1 MTIRYAFC
9 LYTLFSIN
17 FFLPAQDL
25 DGNVFIIQSKGTNA
39 EGRVIEA
46 DYNDLGKTGSKVQ
59 LWDMKASSHQ
69 TWKFEVTGD
78 GVNRYYYIV
87 NQSPKA
93 GKYKYLEAAWTTLGQ
108 DGGRVQLWEFN
119 GASNLKYGANQIW
132 QVTKN
137 NDGSYSI
144 ISAHPKSEGKV
155 LEAESF
161 TQQNNGGKV
170 HLYFNV
176 NTPNQTWNLLEQN

>member
-1 MTIRYAFC
+1 MYIRYAFF
-9 LYTLFSIN
+9 LFTLIFIN
-17 FFLPAQDL
+17 PFLTTQDF
-25 DGNVFIIQSKGTNA
+25 DGKVFTIQCNGTKA

-46 DYNDLGKTGSKVQ
+46 DYNDLGKNGAKVQ
-59 LWDMKASSHQ
+59 LWDKESTQHQ
-69 TWKFEVTGD
+69 TWKFEAAGD
-78 GVNRYYYIV
+78 GVGRYYII

-108 DGGRVQLWEFN
+108 DGGRVHLWEFN

-137 NDGSYSI
+137 NDGSYTI
-144 ISAHPKSEGKV
+144 ISAHPKSDGKV
-155 LEAESF
+155 LEADSF

-170 HLYFNV
+170 HLYFST
-176 NTPNQTWNLLEQN
+176 NTPNQAWTLLEKN